1 MLHTINKSPFE
12 KNTLETCLRLAVDGA
27 SILYIEDGVY
37 SAVKNTKFEQ
47 LISDKIKNIK
57 MYVLEPDLK
66 ARGLDKSSL
75 INNIEVID
83 YQGFVKLAVENEKIQ
98 NWLKYEVIVMTI
110 EVNGKSLET
119 DEEGY
124 LSNLSDW
131 EKDVAD
137 VMAKAD
143 GIDLSDDHWEII
155 NFLREYY
162 EEYQIAPAVR
172 VLTKAV
178 GKKLGKDKGNSKYLY
193 ELFPYGPGKQACKFA
208 GLPKPTGCV

>member
-37 SAVKNTKFEQ
+37 SVVKNTKFEQ
-47 LISDKIKNIK
+47 LISDKIPKIK

-98 NWLKYEVIVMTI
+98 NWL
-110 EVNGKSLET
+110 
-119 DEEGY
+119 
-124 LSNLSDW
+124 
-131 EKDVAD
+131 
-137 VMAKAD
+137 
-143 GIDLSDDHWEII
+143 
-155 NFLREYY
+155 
-162 EEYQIAPAVR
+162 
-172 VLTKAV
+172 
-178 GKKLGKDKGNSKYLY
+178 
-193 ELFPYGPGKQACKFA
+193 
-208 GLPKPTGCV
+208 

>member
-47 LISDKIKNIK
+47 LISDKMPKIK

-98 NWLKYEVIVMTI
+98 NWL
-110 EVNGKSLET
+110 
-119 DEEGY
+119 
-124 LSNLSDW
+124 
-131 EKDVAD
+131 
-137 VMAKAD
+137 
-143 GIDLSDDHWEII
+143 
-155 NFLREYY
+155 
-162 EEYQIAPAVR
+162 
-172 VLTKAV
+172 
-178 GKKLGKDKGNSKYLY
+178 
-193 ELFPYGPGKQACKFA
+193 
-208 GLPKPTGCV
+208 